1 MTQRAT
7 HLSTRIDV
15 DGGISSVRVS
25 GSLDVASQRPFAAA
39 LDAVFDT
46 DPDAIV
52 LDLGEV
58 DFLGSSGVASLIN
71 ARHRAARLG
80 IPFAVVAD
88 NHGVLRSLRMSQV
101 DTALPLHP
109 TVRAAVTAVRPAS
122 T

>member
-1 MTQRAT
+1 MT
-7 HLSTRIDV
+7 HLSTRTDV
-15 DGGISSVRVS
+15 DEGISSVRVS
-25 GSLDVASQRPFAAA
+25 GSLDVASQRPLADA

-46 DPDAIV
+46 SPGAIV
-52 LDLGEV
+52 LDLRAV
-58 DFLGSSGVASLIN
+58 DFLGSSGIALLIN

-88 NHGVLRSLRMSQV
+88 NQRVLRPLRMSQV

-109 TVRAAVTAVRPAS
+109 TVRAAVVAVRLAS